1 MKYLALILTLGC
13 FACTEGNPEYKPRLS
28 FAEEPENAMLDYEGS
43 NEPSEIESATGSAD
57 ASASWTPD
65 ATESDLD
72 ATESEDV
79 GSADSDILEDSDVP
93 SESTPDAEG
102 DAETEDVPEDQGGED
117 VPEDE
122 NECEPYVIPSIV
134 GPYPGM
140 NAGCNMDP
148 DALQDLESFI
158 GLSHSEEADLMVMP
172 EEGDPADLFNMLP
185 ESVGQ
190 VHQCVSFVI
199 PPSDGLAGFLRVRV
213 SLQESACGEDPCSVE
228 ECGEQ
233 GSVWIAW
240 AYPDT
245 ILPTQET
252 ALNLDVG
259 LSNNFLIPLLGDS
272 PSSVIVCK
280 DADSDWSLGVQQ
292 VEVQYVCDN

>member
-1 MKYLALILTLGC
+1 
-13 FACTEGNPEYKPRLS
+13 
-28 FAEEPENAMLDYEGS
+28 
-43 NEPSEIESATGSAD
+43 
-57 ASASWTPD
+57 
-65 ATESDLD
+65 
-72 ATESEDV
+72 
-79 GSADSDILEDSDVP
+79 
-93 SESTPDAEG
+93 
-102 DAETEDVPEDQGGED
+102 
-117 VPEDE
+117 
-122 NECEPYVIPSIV
+122 
-134 GPYPGM
+134 
-140 NAGCNMDP
+140 
-148 DALQDLESFI
+148 
-158 GLSHSEEADLMVMP
+158 MVMP
-172 EEGDPADLFNMLP
+172 EGNDLFPLP

-190 VHQCVSFVI
+190 VHQCVSFAI

-245 ILPTQET
+245 LLPTQET

-292 VEVQYVCDN
+292 VEVQYVCGN